1 MSAAIPSPSS
11 TAIHFV
17 SLGCPKNTVD
27 TERMAGLAR
36 RQGLRLGAAPAEAEI
51 IVVNT
56 CGFIEAA
63 KQESVETILDLAQ
76 QKHDG
81 RCRLLLVAGCLAQR
95 YPEELARELP
105 EVDAFI
111 GTADLGRLA
120 GILEQRE
127 VAAGARITVGPAE
140 GLEEAEYARELCGPA
155 HTAYLKISEG
165 CNRPCAFCAI
175 PLMRGRQ
182 RSRTIGSLVAEAEQL
197 VARGA
202 RELILV
208 AQDSTAYGRDLRDEE
223 HADLA
228 QLLAALDGV
237 AGLHWLR
244 VHYAYPSLVTPELAE
259 QMARLPRVVPYLD
272 LPIQHIDDEVL
283 RRMRRGYGAAQVR
296 QALANLRAAMP
307 TVAIRST
314 LLVGHPGESEEAH
327 RRLCAFVSEAEI
339 DHLGAFV
346 FSPEEDTAAASQ
358 SETVPTALAT
368 ERRDELMTLQRTR
381 SRRRLRRLRG
391 KLLEVMIDGVSEES
405 ELLLTGRHA
414 GQSPGIDGTVI
425 LADASGAPG
434 TLVRARVEDTS
445 DYDLVAR
452 AE

>member
-1 MSAAIPSPSS
+1 MSEANPSATP

-36 RQGLRLGAAPAEAEI
+36 RQGLRFSPAAAEAEV
-51 IVVNT
+51 IVINT

-63 KQESVETILDLAQ
+63 RQESIETIVELAQ
-76 QKHDG
+76 HKHEG

-105 EVDAFI
+105 EVDAFV

-120 GILEQRE
+120 AILEQRDLRVTE
-127 VAAGARITVGPAE
+127 RSAVGPAE
-140 GLEEAEYARELCGPA
+140 GLAEADYARELCGPA
-155 HTAYLKISEG
+155 HSAYLKISEG

-182 RSRTIGSLVAEAEQL
+182 RSRSVASLVAEAETL

-208 AQDSTAYGRDLRDEE
+208 AQDSTAYGRDLPRGE
-223 HADLA
+223 ADLL

-244 VHYAYPSLVTPELAE
+244 VHYAYPSLVTTALAE
-259 QMARLPRVVPYLD
+259 QMARLPRVVHYLD
-272 LPIQHIDDEVL
+272 LPIQHVDDEVL
-283 RRMRRGYGAAQVR
+283 RRMRRGYGAVQVR
-296 QALANLRAAMP
+296 QALAALRAAMP
-307 TVAIRST
+307 AVAIRST
-314 LLVGHPGESEEAH
+314 LLVGHPGETDEAH
-327 RRLCAFVSEAEI
+327 RRLCEFVSEAEI

-346 FSPEEDTAAASQ
+346 FSPEEGTSAATQGDA
-358 SETVPTALAT
+358 VPAELAA
-368 ERRDELMTLQRTR
+368 ERRDELMARQRTI
-381 SRRRLRRLRG
+381 SRRRLQRLRG
-391 KLLEVMIDGVSEES
+391 QVLEVMIDGVSEES

-414 GQSPGIDGTVI
+414 GQSPGIDGAVI

-434 TLVRARVEDTS
+434 TLVHARVEGTS

-452 AE
+452 AV